1 MGKGG
6 GGSTTSTVTQSNLP
20 AYARPYYEALMDR
33 GLTES
38 ERPYEAYKGDRL
50 AGMSG
55 ATQTG
60 LNMAGQFAQ
69 SGTGLLNQAAGI
81 NQNTAAAAQA
91 QAGKTYTAGG
101 INNAYSGPAQ
111 GNYQGSNIQSQQL
124 GFGTG
129 GIDRVNT
136 GTFGQAEAQ
145 KYMSPYMSAVVEKA
159 QADALQNAQEAQATR
174 NLNAARTGSFGGSR
188 AAVQNAIAD
197 KALQSNMSN
206 IMVQGQQS
214 AFENAQKQFN
224 TEQSLGLQ
232 AQTQNQNTALN
243 MGTNNQ
249 QAALDA
255 AKANE
260 QSRQYGYGATE
271 QAYQTAAQLGLDAQK
286 ASEQFRQSGYE
297 LNSNNALKSL
307 DLANQSAKN
316 MSDIQGQ
323 MDSAMLDRVKAQ
335 LGIGNTLEDYKQ
347 QQLDQSYNDFVNQRD
362 AERQNLQFLSSLLQG
377 VPVSANQD
385 VQSSTGQNQNNL
397 QGMLGAAGGLQ
408 ALYSLGSK

>member
-55 ATQTG
+55 ATQSG
-60 LNMAGQFAQ
+60 LNMAGQFAN

-81 NQNTAAAAQA
+81 NQNSAQKA
-91 QAGKTYTAGG
+91 QEMAGYQANAIT
-101 INNAYSGPAQ
+101 NAYGGPAQ

-129 GIDRVNT
+129 GIDKVNT

-286 ASEQFRQSGYE
+286 ASEQFRQSGQE
-297 LNSNNALKSL
+297 LGLKGL

-316 MSDIQGQ
+316 LTDIQGQ
-323 MDSAMLDRVKAQ
+323 MDSAMLDRIKAQ

-347 QQLDQSYNDFVNQRD
+347 QSLDQSYNDFVNQRD

>member
-60 LNMAGQFAQ
+60 LNMAGQFAN

-81 NQNTAAAAQA
+81 NQNTAQKAQEM
-91 QAGKTYTAGG
+91 AGYQTNAIT
-101 INNAYSGPAQ
+101 NAYGGPAQ

-129 GIDRVNT
+129 GIDKVNT

-286 ASEQFRQSGYE
+286 ASEQFRQSGQE
-297 LNSNNALKSL
+297 LGMKGL

-316 MSDIQGQ
+316 LTDIQGQ
-323 MDSAMLDRVKAQ
+323 MDSAMLDRIKAQ